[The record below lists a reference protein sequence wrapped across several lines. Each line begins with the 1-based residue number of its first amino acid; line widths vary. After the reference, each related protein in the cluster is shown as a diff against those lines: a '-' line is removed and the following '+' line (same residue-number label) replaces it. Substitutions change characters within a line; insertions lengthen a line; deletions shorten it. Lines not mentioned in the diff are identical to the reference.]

1 MAESNPGTHFLW
13 IAIILLVA
21 KLSNLVV
28 RYGQPPV
35 LGELLVGVLFGN
47 LSLAGFYFFEPI
59 RQDLIIRFLAEL
71 GVVILLFQVGLESNV
86 KKMLR
91 VGPRA
96 FLVAWIGVLVPFL
109 LPSLSFHAHLFLGAI
124 LTATS
129 VGITARVFQDVGQLQ
144 TPESGSIAN
153 CRGSDR
159 AGSSGN

>member
-96 FLVAWIGVLVPFL
+96 FLVAWIGVLVPNSWTFS
-109 LPSLSFHAHLFLGAI
+109 PAKSFFPCSSFSRGDPYGNFGRDYS
-124 LTATS
+124 TRFP
-129 VGITARVFQDVGQLQ
+129 G
-144 TPESGSIAN
+144 SGSIAN

>member
-1 MAESNPGTHFLW
+1 MWLARTLSRHWIFLIGTFALLGVSTACHYPTVVGSMAESNPGTHFLW

-96 FLVAWIGVLVPFL
+96 FLVAWIGVLVPCQVFL
-109 LPSLSFHAHLFLGAI
+109 SMLIFF
-124 LTATS
+124 
-129 VGITARVFQDVGQLQ
+129 
-144 TPESGSIAN
+144 
-153 CRGSDR
+153 
-159 AGSSGN
+159 

>member
-1 MAESNPGTHFLW
+1 MSCSYPTVVGSIAESNPGTHFLW

-47 LSLAGFYFFEPI
+47 LSLAGFHFFEPI

-86 KKMLR
+86 KK
-91 VGPRA
+91 
-96 FLVAWIGVLVPFL
+96 FFAWAHGLFW
-109 LPSLSFHAHLFLGAI
+109 LPGLESWFPSFSAP
-124 LTATS
+124 
-129 VGITARVFQDVGQLQ
+129 Q
-144 TPESGSIAN
+144 
-153 CRGSDR
+153 
-159 AGSSGN
+159 